1 MQVKVNNKM
10 NKKTRFSTQAV
21 HAGEQRDP
29 KTGSIIT
36 PIYQTSNFAFPS
48 TKDLLAYADGK
59 IDGYIYTRYGN
70 PTLRVVE
77 TKVAQLEKVADA
89 VSCASGMAAITTAIM
104 SLVSGGDH
112 VVAIRNIYGGTYAL
126 LNEVLPRFGVGT
138 SFVEA
143 TDISSLERAIQT
155 NTRLIFIES
164 PTNPTLKIVDLA
176 AVAAIGQR
184 HSIPVVIDNTFATPY
199 NQQPFR
205 FGIDIILHSATKYF
219 GGHSDLTAG
228 IVAGSKVYLDK
239 VKDSLKIL
247 GGVLD
252 PHAAWLLLRGLKTL
266 GLRIEKQNQ
275 NGMKIAK
282 YLENHSQV
290 RRVNY
295 PGLENHPQHS
305 LAERQMKGF
314 GGVVSFEVEGDLE
327 VATRFVDTVQ
337 MAYITPSLGGVETL
351 ITQPATTSHYR
362 MAKQDR
368 LKAGITDELIRLSL
382 GIEDVQDIINDLDQA
397 FNQL

>member
-1 MQVKVNNKM
+1 MDE
-10 NKKTRFSTQAV
+10 KTRFSTQAV
-21 HAGEQRDP
+21 HAGEKRDP
-29 KTGSIIT
+29 QTGSIIT

-77 TKVAQLEKVADA
+77 RKVAQLEDVADA
-89 VSCASGMAAITTAIM
+89 VACGSGMAAITMTIM
-104 SLVSGGDH
+104 SLVSRGDH
-112 VVAIRNIYGGTYAL
+112 IVAIRDIYGGTYAL
-126 LNEVLPRFGVGT
+126 LKEVLPRFGVET

-143 TDISSLERAIQT
+143 TDIQCLEQAVRT
-155 NTRLIFIES
+155 NTRIIFIES

-176 AVAAIGQR
+176 AVASIGR
-184 HSIPVVIDNTFATPY
+184 RYNVPVIIDNTFATPY
-199 NQQPFR
+199 NQQPSH
-205 FGIDIILHSATKYF
+205 FGIDLVLHSATKYF

-228 IVAGSKVYLDK
+228 IIAGSKSYLEK
-239 VKDSLKIL
+239 AKDMLKIL

-275 NGMKIAK
+275 NGIEIAK
-282 YLENHSQV
+282 YLESHSKV
-290 RRVNY
+290 RRVYY

-305 LAERQMKGF
+305 LAKRQMKGF
-314 GGVVSFEVEGDLE
+314 GGVVSFEVDGDLE
-327 VATRFVDTVQ
+327 AAIRFVDAVH
-337 MAYITPSLGGVETL
+337 MAYITPSLGGAETL

-362 MAKQDR
+362 MAEDER
-368 LKAGITDELIRLSL
+368 LKAGITNELIRLSL
-382 GIEDVQDIINDLDQA
+382 GIEDAQDIIADLDQA
-397 FNQL
+397 FDQV